1 MKPASI
7 LWIIL
12 LACIVVFSSSLYV
25 VRASCYNRTIA
36 EITKQQLSD
45 RNKDCKPSLDVS
57 LATKQLASHIYFT
70 FMFII
75 PILFFVC
82 FVVSFKQRAKRL
94 ASDVDQNQKIIS

>member
-25 VRASCYNRTIA
+25 IRSSCYNRTVA

-45 RNKDCKPSLDVS
+45 RNKDCKPSLNVS
-57 LATKQLASHIYFT
+57 LEAKQLASHIYFSL
-70 FMFII
+70 MFII
-75 PILFFVC
+75 PILIFVC
-82 FVVSFKQRAKRL
+82 FVISFKQRAKRIL
-94 ASDVDQNQKIIS
+94 DNNEKDQKSIS

>member
-12 LACIVVFSSSLYV
+12 LAFVVVFSSSLYV
-25 VRASCYNRTIA
+25 IRATCYNRTVA

-57 LATKQLASHIYFT
+57 LTVQKMASHIYFSL
-70 FMFII
+70 MFII
-75 PILFFVC
+75 PVLFFVC
-82 FVVSFKQRAKRL
+82 FVVSFKQRAKRVE
-94 ASDVDQNQKIIS
+94 DDDKVDQKLIS